1 MPTNVAPSKKSRIL
15 ELSDGSDEDDP
26 EGDCPPLIEVDDE
39 NDDDA
44 DDNDDA
50 DDDKTEEPEESA
62 EAELGQSLQA
72 VVRLLLRSP

>member
-44 DDNDDA
+44 DD
-50 DDDKTEEPEESA
+50 DKTEEPEESA

>member
-44 DDNDDA
+44 DD
-50 DDDKTEEPEESA
+50 DKTKEPEESA